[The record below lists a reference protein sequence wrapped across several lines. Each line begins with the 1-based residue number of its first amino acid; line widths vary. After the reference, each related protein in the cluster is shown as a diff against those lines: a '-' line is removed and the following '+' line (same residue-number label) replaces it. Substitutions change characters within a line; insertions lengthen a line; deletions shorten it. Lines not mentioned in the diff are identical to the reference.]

1 MIKNWNKFN
10 ESNSNVDYEE
20 VFRNFKNGGGFTNQ
34 YWYAELSDVSILDCG
49 YGLVED
55 EFNGDTWFKIGK
67 LNELDDELKSIDG
80 YYTYD
85 GGCEIVNNDG
95 LYGGGLL
102 KDLDYP
108 YHPDEDSF
116 HLIPKSDVVRTFFKI
131 KPKPNFG
138 GNRIVI

>member
-34 YWYAELSDVSILDCG
+34 YWYAELSDGSILDCG

-55 EFNGDTWFKIGK
+55 EFNGDTWFEIGK

-102 KDLDYP
+102 KDLDYE
-108 YHPDEDSF
+108 YHLLCMLDYLF
-116 HLIPKSDVVRTFFKI
+116 
-131 KPKPNFG
+131 
-138 GNRIVI
+138 

>member
-34 YWYAELSDVSILDCG
+34 YWYAELSDGSILDCG

-55 EFNGDTWFKIGK
+55 EFNGDTWFEIGK

-95 LYGGGLL
+95 LYGGGLNVNL
-102 KDLDYP
+102 VFQK
-108 YHPDEDSF
+108 EN
-116 HLIPKSDVVRTFFKI
+116 II
-131 KPKPNFG
+131 KL
-138 GNRIVI
+138 